1 MAITFSATTCSSS
14 LTRASKPANG
24 GMGFTNLDDNHY
36 GEKILYCPL
45 KCGYI
50 QNPDDIRVVD
60 DDDDLPKTWIVYLF
74 IGDCGFEPR
83 EPLSPRRDDR
93 REDVDELE
101 LEPDLEDG
109 KLPDLEDGKLPD
121 LEEGEPLDLEGCAAP
136 GSVITNPECF
146 ITQNSRNTSSL
157 SPWLI
162 IWTVNK
168 L

>member
-24 GMGFTNLDDNHY
+24 GMGFTNLDDNNY
-36 GEKILYCPL
+36 GDGDGDY
-45 KCGYI
+45 
-50 QNPDDIRVVD
+50 DDW
-60 DDDDLPKTWIVYLF
+60 PKKWIVYLF

-109 KLPDLEDGKLPD
+109 KLPDLE
-121 LEEGEPLDLEGCAAP
+121 EGEPLDLEGCAAP

-146 ITQNSRNTSSL
+146 ITLNSRNTSSL
-157 SPWLI
+157 SPWLNCLQ
-162 IWTVNK
+162 T
-168 L
+168 LT

>member
-36 GEKILYCPL
+36 GDGDY
-45 KCGYI
+45 GDYG
-50 QNPDDIRVVD
+50 DYGD
-60 DDDDLPKTWIVYLF
+60 DDDDDDDWPKKWIVYLF

-146 ITQNSRNTSSL
+146 ITQNNRKTSSL

-162 IWTVNK
+162 I
-168 L
+168 